1 MNMRQTMKYM
11 IKEHMKDNFK
21 STTATLGKLFDGIFF
36 YEHSEILK
44 DTCPYL
50 SRRYIK
56 KHILKVIKNC
66 IPCLGFLSSYSLNN
80 QMAWIFREHIRREI
94 YRHSKNTVW
103 HSENEH

>member
-21 STTATLGKLFDGIFF
+21 STTATLGKLFDGIFL

-56 KHILKVIKNC
+56 KHILKVIK
-66 IPCLGFLSSYSLNN
+66 IVSLVWAFLS
-80 QMAWIFREHIRREI
+80 
-94 YRHSKNTVW
+94 
-103 HSENEH
+103 